1 MLYLKNKISVKFHYS
16 DFTIILIKSLKIL
29 FFLIIVSYQLIAQ
42 QLSAASAKFVVDSFS
57 LEKSRSIPIGILVE
71 LEQDWHLYWRN
82 SGDTGIPTSIEFDLP
97 EGITVSEIQW
107 PVPKVFEF
115 DGLASFGYEKQVLL
129 LTQLTIP
136 ENYQSNSLSVT
147 AKLKSLIC
155 RDVCIPF
162 NATVFK
168 EIVFQNN
175 FKAEEQVSNLFARTR
190 KSLPE
195 VNNDFGLSV
204 ILGDDL
210 ITIIIQTSNDKMSEP
225 ATIYFLPYENGL
237 FKNTVDQKFS
247 TKENQI
253 ELRVEYDQFK
263 SVELKEL
270 FGILVFHFNDAAQS
284 QKVYEIKKQINTN
297 N

>member
-1 MLYLKNKISVKFHYS
+1 VIVKTLCFLTVLTIYLN
-16 DFTIILIKSLKIL
+16 
-29 FFLIIVSYQLIAQ
+29 AQ
-42 QLSAASAKFVVDSFS
+42 QTSAANAKIVIDSFS
-57 LEKSRSIPIGILVE
+57 FEKSRVIPIGILID
-71 LEQDWHLYWRN
+71 LEKDWHIYWRN
-82 SGDTGIPTSIEFDLP
+82 PGDSGMPTSIDFELP
-97 EGITVSEIQW
+97 DGVGISEIQW
-107 PVPKVFEF
+107 PVPKVFEHE
-115 DGLASFGYEKQVLL
+115 GLASYGYDDQILL
-129 LTQLTIP
+129 IAELYIP
-136 ENYQSNSLSVT
+136 ENFVLSSIAVK
-147 AKLKSLIC
+147 ANVKSLIC

>member
-1 MLYLKNKISVKFHYS
+1 M
-16 DFTIILIKSLKIL
+16 
-29 FFLIIVSYQLIAQ
+29 SYQLIAQ

-204 ILGDDL
+204 ILGDNL

>member
-1 MLYLKNKISVKFHYS
+1 MIVKTLCFLTVLTIYLN
-16 DFTIILIKSLKIL
+16 
-29 FFLIIVSYQLIAQ
+29 AQ
-42 QLSAASAKFVVDSFS
+42 QTSAANAKIVIDSFS
-57 LEKSRSIPIGILVE
+57 FEKSRVIPIGILID
-71 LEQDWHLYWRN
+71 LEKDWHIYWRN
-82 SGDTGIPTSIEFDLP
+82 PGDSGMPTSIDFELP
-97 EGITVSEIQW
+97 DGVGISEIQW
-107 PVPKVFEF
+107 PVPKVFEHE
-115 DGLASFGYEKQVLL
+115 GLASYGYDDQILL
-129 LTQLTIP
+129 IAELYIP
-136 ENYQSNSLSVT
+136 ENFVLSSIAVK
-147 AKLKSLIC
+147 ANVKSLIC